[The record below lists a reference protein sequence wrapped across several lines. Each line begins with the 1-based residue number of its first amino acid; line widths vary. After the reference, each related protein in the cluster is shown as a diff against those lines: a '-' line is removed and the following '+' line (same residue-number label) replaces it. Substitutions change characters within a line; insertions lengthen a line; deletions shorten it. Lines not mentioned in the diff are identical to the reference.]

1 MSQPMLIETSLE
13 EMERMQASDLFI
25 RADAPPTFRVF
36 GEIRRSELPAPTED
50 DIRAFMTNVLTPV
63 AFEQF
68 AQSPDIDVACSIKSA
83 GRFRINFFMHQG
95 RLGMA
100 ARLIPSGAV
109 EFDTLGLPQSIR
121 DMADA
126 PSGLILVVGPTGCGK
141 STTLAALIHHINST
155 RKAHIVTIEDPI
167 EFVHEEIQS
176 LIHQRQVG
184 SDTVSYS
191 TALRHV
197 VRQNPDVILIGEMR
211 DADAVQTALS
221 AALTGHLVLTTL
233 HTSNVVQSVD
243 RMLNYFEPEARA
255 QAQVDLAMTLV
266 GVASMRL
273 LPRLDKAGR
282 CAAVEVLLATPL
294 VRKLISD
301 WNLAELYDLMK
312 RSNDAGMC
320 TLNQSLVSL
329 CREGLISPPIAMHAT
344 VNPDE
349 LRLNL
354 QGMYTGIDSIDMR
367 TSNKKTQDDE

>member
-1 MSQPMLIETSLE
+1 MLIETSLE

-344 VNPDE
+344 ANPDE